1 MKKIVLAFL
10 GIAAL
15 ITVSLYAHYNY
26 KYHYSPKKAVDVDGI
41 LNYQMP
47 YVIERCK
54 KDHGYD
60 DEDMAIIERE
70 FKRYLVLVAEKK
82 QKGEGTGMFSKH
94 VDNLWH
100 TFILFT
106 REYTEFGNKYVGRY
120 IHHAPEVVSFEN
132 RTPEQRAQS
141 RKDFQAFVKN
151 YEETF
156 KEEIHSIWFLDM
168 CEA

>member
-1 MKKIVLAFL
+1 MKKIVLGFV

-15 ITVSLYAHYNY
+15 ITVSLYAYQYQH
-26 KYHYSPKKAVDVDGI
+26 KPKQEVDVGGI

-70 FKRYLVLVAEKK
+70 FKRYLVLVANKK
-82 QKGEGTGMFSKH
+82 KKGEGTGMFSKH

-100 TFILFT
+100 SFILFT
-106 REYTEFGNKYVGRY
+106 REYTEFGHKYVGRY

-132 RTPEQRAQS
+132 RTPEQRAES
-141 RKDFQAFVKN
+141 RKDFQAFINN
-151 YEETF
+151 YEDTF

>member
-1 MKKIVLAFL
+1 MKKIVLGFV
-10 GIAAL
+10 GIVGL
-15 ITVSLYAHYNY
+15 ITVSLYAY
-26 KYHYSPKKAVDVDGI
+26 KYQYKPKEVDVEGI
-41 LNYQMP
+41 LHYQMP

-70 FKRYLVLVAEKK
+70 FKRYLILVAHK
-82 QKGEGTGMFSKH
+82 KGEGTGMFSKH

-100 TFILFT
+100 SFILFT
-106 REYTEFGNKYVGRY
+106 HEYAEFGQKYAGRF
-120 IHHAPEVVSFEN
+120 IHHAPYIASSEN

-141 RKDFQAFVKN
+141 RKDFHAFVNN

-156 KEEIHSIWFLDM
+156 KEEIHSIWFLDI
-168 CEA
+168 CEV